1 MCSDRKKVEEA
12 ICLDCNVL
20 KLPQVTLIGLSG
32 GVGRGCGRGN
42 LGCGRFNEFSEFAE
56 CKSEGREHRNE

>member
-1 MCSDRKKVEEA
+1 MYSNGKKVEEA

-32 GVGRGCGRGN
+32 GVGRGGGGRG
-42 LGCGRFNEFSEFAE
+42 
-56 CKSEGREHRNE
+56 GREDAKSKIRAAGRTFF